1 MHRCRGP
8 RRNHVCRFVLRSLTG
23 FGRGGGSNL
32 GFSIDLLRRPY
43 NTLISDMHCG
53 KAPDIVG
60 LTTEHL
66 QYSHFSALVILS
78 KLFQLIMLCGRVP
91 SGFKDSYLVPIPKVN
106 DTRTKA
112 LTCDD
117 FRGIA
122 ISPVISKVF
131 EYCLVDRFS
140 NLLSPSENQFGFQK
154 GLSCSHAVFSARK
167 IVDSF
172 IRCGNTA
179 HFCSIDLSKAFDK
192 VNHHG
197 LYLK

>member
-1 MHRCRGP
+1 
-8 RRNHVCRFVLRSLTG
+8 
-23 FGRGGGSNL
+23 
-32 GFSIDLLRRPY
+32 
-43 NTLISDMHCG
+43 MHCG

-60 LTTEHL
+60 LTLTTKHL
-66 QYSHFSALVILS
+66 QYSHPSAVVMLS

-91 SGFKDSYLVPIPKVN
+91 SGFKESYLVPIPKVK

-140 NLLSPSENQFGFQK
+140 NLWSPSENQFGFQK
-154 GLSCSHAVFSARK
+154 GLSCSHAVFSTRK

-172 IRCGNTA
+172 IRGGNTA
-179 HFCSIDLSKAFDK
+179 NLCSLDLSKAFDK

-197 LYLK
+197 LYLKLMKRRIPVELLLVFAARCDA